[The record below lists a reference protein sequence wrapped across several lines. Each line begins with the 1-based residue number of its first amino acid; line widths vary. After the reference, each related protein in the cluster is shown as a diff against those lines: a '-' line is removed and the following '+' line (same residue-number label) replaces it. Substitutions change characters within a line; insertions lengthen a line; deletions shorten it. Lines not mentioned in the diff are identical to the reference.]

1 MLELGFAPPSV
12 QGSDKEKRR
21 KYPAMQRLCCM
32 LFAWV
37 MIAVWVYGCK
47 KVDNGVLVFKADV
60 NWILYLKVADC

>member
-37 MIAVWVYGCK
+37 MIAVWVY
-47 KVDNGVLVFKADV
+47 NGVLVFKADV
-60 NWILYLKVADC
+60 NWILDLKVADC